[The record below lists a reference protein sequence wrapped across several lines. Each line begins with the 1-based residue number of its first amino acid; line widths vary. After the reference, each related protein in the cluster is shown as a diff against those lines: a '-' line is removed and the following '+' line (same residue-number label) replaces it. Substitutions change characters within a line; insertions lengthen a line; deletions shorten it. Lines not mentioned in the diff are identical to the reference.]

1 VTRKL
6 RPLSQRRKLPTGS
19 ETMPCID
26 GVGDCVRFPSR
37 IPLSLY
43 EKRIA
48 RGNHGIDRPFSLFL
62 RENSRSA
69 NFKYETPF

>member
-1 VTRKL
+1 
-6 RPLSQRRKLPTGS
+6 
-19 ETMPCID
+19 MPCID